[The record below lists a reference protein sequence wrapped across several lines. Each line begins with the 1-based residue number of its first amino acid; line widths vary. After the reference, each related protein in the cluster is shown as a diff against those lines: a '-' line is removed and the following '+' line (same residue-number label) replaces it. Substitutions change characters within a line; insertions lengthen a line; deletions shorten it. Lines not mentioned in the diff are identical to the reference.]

1 MSDLIQMMFDN
12 GVFEI
17 KHNGIIEIYPRKAM
31 NTFTFDAALSELSK
45 THEIVKMFPDWL
57 RAFEK
62 RGRDHE

>member
-1 MSDLIQMMFDN
+1 MNDLINMMFDN

-17 KHNGIIEIYPRKAM
+17 KHNGIIEIHPRKAM

-62 RGRDHE
+62 RG